1 VTAGG
6 IFSLPDSR
14 QVSRFG
20 LGGIASWHGDVRSGA
35 FLPDTFFSRRVIM
48 QLSVWSPFREREDFF
63 NQVQRNFLGRALSAS
78 PSEPT
83 EMMWAPVVDISET
96 AKEYILR
103 AEVPGIPKDAVKITV
118 EDGVLTLT
126 GERRVEKEHRDEKH
140 HRVERAYGSF
150 TRSFALPSDVEDGQI
165 AADYKDGILSIRL
178 PRTAAKKA
186 KPIEVRVH

>member
-1 VTAGG
+1 MPIRIAIVAARLQFKKNISRNRRRFFQSVYLLVTAGG

-14 QVSRFG
+14 YVSRFG

-118 EDGVLTLT
+118 ED
-126 GERRVEKEHRDEKH
+126 
-140 HRVERAYGSF
+140 
-150 TRSFALPSDVEDGQI
+150 
-165 AADYKDGILSIRL
+165 
-178 PRTAAKKA
+178 
-186 KPIEVRVH
+186 